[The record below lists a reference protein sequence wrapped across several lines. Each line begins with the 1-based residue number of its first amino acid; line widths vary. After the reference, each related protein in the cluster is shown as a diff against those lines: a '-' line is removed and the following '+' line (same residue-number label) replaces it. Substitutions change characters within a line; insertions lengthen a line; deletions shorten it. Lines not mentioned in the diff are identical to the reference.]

1 MLPNFSRNFLL
12 RLVVVALALA
22 IECLVQA
29 TRSLADELATP
40 LKVAQC
46 RSHCVH
52 TFIPKN
58 HSKATCHQHKD
69 CSMCWEACQDIQ
81 SILQDREYI
90 CSLKTTCFSGC
101 KAACQFSMQL
111 SNQRLP
117 LLVYDS
123 GEKVLRIE
131 GSQAHWPEPS
141 EDDSPWV
148 YLVLT
153 RVPYPGERVSD
164 QIQQTLELSF
174 QLPDSSEDSRDSMRV
189 LVIGRNGLHTV
200 YSPRHST
207 ELPSARETAQE
218 VIRSLGGGSM
228 QGLQLPSVEPNTL
241 FRPYSGEKWNLRELS
256 RVRQESI
263 VSTHITWDP
272 RRSNALYL
280 VTWEIDGG
288 GLQGNLFTESST
300 VNLSL
305 WSDTV
310 FHIQVGLVGGQRSE
324 KITVNTSHRVRVTS
338 NPLLIGITPAMSPTV
353 ATMALLLL
361 IILLALAVFTW
372 RARIFSRR
380 MVISNGLCTERTMKH
395 LPRFLAK
402 TNGDQYF
409 DTDLLIKSAANHSN
423 SPLKLVT

>member
-1 MLPNFSRNFLL
+1 MLPNFSGNFFL

-22 IECLVQA
+22 IESLVQA

-58 HSKATCHQHKD
+58 HSKTSCHQHRD
-69 CSMCWEACQDIQ
+69 CSMCWETCQDIQ
-81 SILQDREYI
+81 SNAQDRDYI
-90 CSLKTTCFSGC
+90 CSLKDTCFPGC
-101 KAACQFSMQL
+101 KAACQLSMQL
-111 SNQRLP
+111 PNQRLP

-153 RVPYPGERVSD
+153 RVPSPGQSVSAL
-164 QIQQTLELSF
+164 QTLELSL
-174 QLPDSSEDSRDSMRV
+174 QLPEETSGDATETMRV

-218 VIRSLGGGSM
+218 VIRSLGGGSL
-228 QGLQLPSVEPNTL
+228 QGLQIPGEEAQTL
-241 FRPYSGEKWNLRELS
+241 FRPFSGEKWNLREIS

-272 RRSNALYL
+272 RRSKALYL

-310 FHIQVGLVGGQRSE
+310 FHIQVGIVGGQRSE
-324 KITVNTSHRVRVTS
+324 KITVNTSLRVRVAS
-338 NPLLIGITPAMSPTV
+338 NPLLIGIAPSGMYMSPN
-353 ATMALLLL
+353 AACMALLLATL
-361 IILLALAVFTW
+361 VLTLTVTVW
-372 RARIFSRR
+372 RVR
-380 MVISNGLCTERTMKH
+380 MSNSVSDRCYPDHSIKN
-395 LPRFLAK
+395 LPRFSRK
-402 TNGDQYF
+402 PNC
-409 DTDLLIKSAANHSN
+409 DTDLLIKSAVNRSD